1 MAITSRKTHLR
12 ASSMKGPDPK
22 TGLLYSVDAGAA
34 AGIQESHVQVPL
46 GNAGTL
52 SYGHAYDG
60 TRSNARLHTKAIN
73 TRSDVAVV

>member
-1 MAITSRKTHLR
+1 MAVTSRKTHLT
-12 ASSMKGPDPK
+12 SSLKGAGRK
-22 TGLLYSVDAGAA
+22 TTLLYSVDAGAA

-52 SYGHAYDG
+52 SYGDAYDG
-60 TRSNARLHTKAIN
+60 TRSNARLHTKAVN